1 MKPWVEKY
9 RPMTINDLTHQK
21 EVFRIITRAVSS
33 GNLPHLIFHGPPG
46 TGKTSTIHAFTH
58 MVFPKRFRKD
68 YVLELNASDERC
80 INTVRHKIKD
90 FSKRCVATSPG
101 VKFPSKIVILD
112 EADTMTPDA
121 QSALRRI
128 IEDHASTTRF
138 CLVCNYVSRIMDP
151 LLSRCA
157 KLRFTPIPKGD
168 MVSRLEHICHSEGI
182 SVDSRTLTRI
192 SELSEGDMRRGIFA
206 LQMAHSMSE
215 RGSTIDESLLGEICG
230 RIDSVTMTSFWKMV
244 SGRDFNDAR
253 AFVEEFLGT
262 GYPVTSLLR
271 EIKDT
276 IVSEN
281 NCDKMG
287 TELDDRSR
295 ARMCRHMA
303 KAEKNLADGSSEY
316 LQLLSLIGTMTT

>member
-9 RPMTINDLTHQK
+9 RPMTMNDLTHQK
-21 EVFRIITRAVSS
+21 EVFRIITHAVRS

-58 MVFPKRFRKD
+58 MVFPKRLRND

-80 INTVRHKIKD
+80 INTVRYKIKD
-90 FSKRCVATSPG
+90 FSKRSVRISSG
-101 VKFPSKIVILD
+101 VTFPSKIVILD

-128 IEDHASTTRF
+128 IEDYASTTRF

-157 KLRFTPIPKGD
+157 KIRFVPIPKDG
-168 MVSRLEHICHSEGI
+168 MVSRLEYICHSEGI
-182 SVDSRTLTRI
+182 TIDSRTLTRI
-192 SELSEGDMRRGIFA
+192 SDLSEGDMRRGIFA

-215 RGSTIDESLLGEICG
+215 RGSPIDESLLGEICG
-230 RIDSVTMTSFWKMV
+230 RVDSGTMTSFWNTV
-244 SGRDFNDAR
+244 SMRNFNDAR
-253 AFVEEFLGT
+253 AFVDNFLGT

-271 EIKDT
+271 EIKET
-276 IVSEN
+276 IVSG
-281 NCDKMG
+281 DRVDI
-287 TELDDRSR
+287 DDFSR
-295 ARMCRHMA
+295 ARMCHHMA
-303 KAEKNLADGSSEY
+303 NAEKNLMNGSSEY
-316 LQLLSLIGTMTT
+316 LQLLSFIGTMMT